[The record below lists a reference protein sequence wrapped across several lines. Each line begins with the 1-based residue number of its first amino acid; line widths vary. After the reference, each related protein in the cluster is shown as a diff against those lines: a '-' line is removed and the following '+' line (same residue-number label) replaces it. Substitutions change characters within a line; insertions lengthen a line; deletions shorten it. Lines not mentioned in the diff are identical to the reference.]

1 MASLLAAQVHDA
13 LPSSPSSVASAAW
26 RLVFVS
32 HSDLPPSLQVLPTLF
47 RLLAV
52 ALFVP
57 VAALAVVDIVGW
69 AAFKL
74 VLRPLGYASTRHF
87 KDPEK
92 DARLV
97 AVPLRGSTH
106 SPSSTCEGVLPSSG
120 ESTSSGASD
129 IFPSPAF
136 SDSTPLPPVDEG
148 GTIRAGRSPALA
160 AIVTSASASSS
171 SSSSPSSSSSSGTS
185 SPHRGRVSSHP
196 RVRTS
201 SLRLSQDARRASPPS
216 STASPS
222 ESGDESSTARQM
234 RRDRAPSVGL
244 DGPLFGEGD
253 ETDTATTPGAES
265 DAESL
270 SSASTEKL
278 PGDYLSHKP
287 VRGDGVPHGGF
298 KLGLTEVQRRPGT
311 EGSA

>member
-1 MASLLAAQVHDA
+1 MASSLAAQVQDA
-13 LPSSPSSVASAAW
+13 LPSSPSSAAAAW

-32 HSDLPPSLQVLPTLF
+32 HSDLPQSLQFLPTLF
-47 RLLAV
+47 RLFAI

-69 AAFKL
+69 VAFKL

-92 DARLV
+92 DARLI
-97 AVPLRGSTH
+97 AVPLHGSMH
-106 SPSSTCEGVLPSSG
+106 SPASTCEGVLPSSG

-136 SDSTPLPPVDEG
+136 SDTTPLPPIEEHDV
-148 GTIRAGRSPALA
+148 IRAGRPPKLA
-160 AIVTSASASSS
+160 AIFSSAA
-171 SSSSPSSSSSSGTS
+171 SSSPSSSSPSSTSSSGTS
-185 SPHRGRVSSHP
+185 SPRHNTHMR
-196 RVRTS
+196 
-201 SLRLSQDARRASPPS
+201 LRLSTSNSRGTAHIPPRGSP
-216 STASPS
+216 TASPS
-222 ESGDESSTARQM
+222 ESGDESSTVRQM
-234 RRDRAPSVGL
+234 QRARAQSVGF

-253 ETDTATTPGAES
+253 ETDTGTTTPGAES

-270 SSASTEKL
+270 SSATTEKEQL

-287 VRGDGVPHGGF
+287 ARGDGVPRGGF
-298 KLGLTEVQRRPGT
+298 KLGLTEVQRRPSVAG
-311 EGSA
+311 GA